1 MKTKTKAVLAFVTV
15 FLLGGLSGYLIHDS
29 INSVNKDWNNNR
41 YDRQERM
48 HERSFNTEDERVE
61 HRQQM
66 RRRAENRLSE
76 RLDLSGSQQA
86 EFFDKLYDY
95 HTEIRDSMRS
105 IKSVERKFVREHYY
119 RFRDDVSGV
128 LNEEQIQRLDRHF
141 HPDSVHQNQS
151 QRNRR

>member
-29 INSVNKDWNNNR
+29 INSVNQDWTGNR
-41 YDRQERM
+41 YDWQERM
-48 HERSFNTEDERVE
+48 HERSFHTEDERVE

-66 RRRAENRLSE
+66 RRRAENRLAE
-76 RLDLSGSQQA
+76 RLDLSDSQQS

-95 HTEIRDSMRS
+95 HTEIRDSVRS
-105 IKSVERKFVREHYY
+105 IKSIERQFVRNHYS
-119 RFRDDVSGV
+119 RFRDDVSDV
-128 LNEEQIQRLDRHF
+128 LNDEQIQRLDRQF
-141 HPDSVHQNQS
+141 HPDSIRQNQP

>member
-1 MKTKTKAVLAFVTV
+1 MKTKTKALFAFVTV

-29 INSVNKDWNNNR
+29 INSVNQDWTGNR

-48 HERSFNTEDERVE
+48 HERSFHTEDERVA

-66 RRRAENRLSE
+66 RRRAENRLAE
-76 RLDLSGSQQA
+76 RLNLSDSQQS

-95 HTEIRDSMRS
+95 HTEIRDSVRS
-105 IKSVERKFVREHYY
+105 IKSIERQFVRNHYS
-119 RFRDDVSGV
+119 RFRDDVSDV
-128 LNEEQIQRLDRHF
+128 LNDEQIQRLDRQF
-141 HPDSVHQNQS
+141 HPDSIRQNQS